1 MLGLRLAD
9 GFMRAAQ
16 RLDLMRLAQAD
27 LRPDPHCLDDAP
39 EGAMQLSHRE
49 RVVQFVN
56 EVHPVLPRRP
66 GHASHPTLSLPA
78 RGRCARTSRLS
89 HGRPASP

>member
-1 MLGLRLAD
+1 MLSLRLAD
-9 GFMRAAQ
+9 GFLRAAQ

-27 LRPDPHCLDDAP
+27 LRPDPLCLDDAP

-56 EVHPVLPRRP
+56 EVRTPCSHADPATPRTRRCRCP
-66 GHASHPTLSLPA
+66 PA
-78 RGRCARTSRLS
+78 AGVRGLRA
-89 HGRPASP
+89 